1 MKEIAY
7 KQEKKKIL
15 RGIFSVINNNL
26 IKNKRVLLFD
36 DVFGSG
42 ETLKEITRVLYK
54 EGLVK
59 DVYVLTA
66 TIIRTTG
73 LAQ

>member
-1 MKEIAY
+1 M
-7 KQEKKKIL
+7 
-15 RGIFSVINNNL
+15 FSVIL
-26 IKNKRVLLFD
+26 FTIIKNKRVLLFD